1 MAADGLFLNYKT
13 GGNAVVLNR
22 HRHAGWFKA
31 WRHGFLQRRLHF
43 SATYPGNLNENALP
57 RNPKVEDISKAD
69 VLNGLKDARTLHAE
83 L

>member
-1 MAADGLFLNYKT
+1 
-13 GGNAVVLNR
+13 
-22 HRHAGWFKA
+22 
-31 WRHGFLQRRLHF
+31 LQRRLHF